1 MPGLPTLTVSQKNS
15 AITAVVDE
23 LQPVFTLIDPPLL
36 DLFNAL
42 GLTLGADVTV
52 LSLTADQPALAR

>member
-1 MPGLPTLTVSQKNS
+1 M
-15 AITAVVDE
+15 
-23 LQPVFTLIDPPLL
+23 FTLIDPPPL

-42 GLTLGADVTV
+42 GLTLGGADVTV